1 MLRNRF
7 FTEIKKIQ
15 SFKVNVVNELIM
27 PEIID
32 RNMASKL
39 MNLFKQ
45 ILRMS

>member
-7 FTEIKKIQ
+7 FTEIKKIH
-15 SFKVNVVNELIM
+15 SFNVNIVNELIM

>member
-7 FTEIKKIQ
+7 FTEIKKIH
-15 SFKVNVVNELIM
+15 SFIVNIVNELIM